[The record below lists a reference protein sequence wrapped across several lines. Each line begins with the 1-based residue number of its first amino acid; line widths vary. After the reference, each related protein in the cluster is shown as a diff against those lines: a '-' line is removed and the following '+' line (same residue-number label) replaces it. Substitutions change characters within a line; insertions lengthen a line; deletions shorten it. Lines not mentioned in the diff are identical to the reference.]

1 LNIADLKYDYPAS
14 FSVDYELCSN
24 SKNQATN
31 LRFRPDETRG
41 WTRKK
46 MEEDWQKNHPS
57 IGYFMQL
64 QKKIE
69 QELAEGGSK
78 KEKKNWPL
86 MRRPEVS

>member
-1 LNIADLKYDYPAS
+1 MNFDRTVKTKRPTRDSGRMRGGAW
-14 FSVDYELCSN
+14 VDEE
-24 SKNQATN
+24 K
-31 LRFRPDETRG
+31 E
-41 WTRKK
+41 
-46 MEEDWQKNHPS
+46 EEDWRKNHPS

-78 KEKKNWPL
+78 KEKKNWLL